1 MIYQRK
7 TVMSELIT
15 WLCVA
20 VISAVF
26 IWFCREEYKLF
37 RIKNVIFA
45 LIGKENI
52 LEAIEGT
59 KIAELGENYSNTI
72 CIETAGGKK
81 SNIPASE
88 FLNDYNVCKYATI
101 NLRML
106 DSVSGTLVGLGLL
119 GTFLGLTIGIFSF
132 NSQGADNINKS
143 IQGLL
148 AGMGTAFSTS
158 LIGMGTSI
166 VYTFFDK
173 ALRHRLHKH
182 LYTLT
187 EKLDSLYYIDDIQL
201 ADINQ
206 QKIVHQLYNQLK
218 ADLNVQIDV
227 LVDKLTYQ
235 NAEGDTVTIGNAMR
249 EVLTENQQQSKA
261 LKSFSADLA
270 IDLSNGFESVLSN
283 QMQQKILPL
292 MENVD
297 ATTKAIVDHIDQ
309 MAAQVS
315 SPVADMLQSVV
326 DELRNSMT
334 ELMMEFKSSISDST
348 AKELEML
355 AHQLGTAAQSMAD
368 FPNNMEHISSTLQ
381 STIDEI
387 KRSVAEISDTSASAN
402 SAAMQQMQEQIVFA
416 TGAIS
421 SAISEVKEVMRGLT
435 QSSQEQTNEMVNK
448 LADAADKMGEFLS
461 STISSIS
468 TSVQQSLDGITADIS
483 KKQNDLIS
491 LQEKIN
497 SSAMQQMQEQTLFIT
512 KTIEQTMT
520 EVKEVMNGLTHS
532 SQEQSNEMVNK
543 LALAAEQMGEFL
555 KGTVSSLSTSV
566 QESVKG
572 VTDDLANK
580 QCDFIA
586 LQEDVNSSAMKQ
598 MQEQTTFITKTLEK
612 TMTDVKQVMDGLTQN
627 SQDQTNEMVSKF
639 ALAAEQMGDFLRETV
654 TSLSG
659 SVQESVKGIT
669 DDIID
674 KQGELI
680 ALQSDTMAHTKLLL
694 ESFNVA
700 LQRLEKM
707 NDYISGTMDG
717 FKQAQGEITIST
729 GNLRTISSDVKIAT
743 ELFNKGQNDYA
754 AKLVQLQTSS
764 QMGIDQVTTLLKDSG
779 QLSEE
784 YVQKFEVI
792 KQGLGSIFAQLQSG
806 LTEYSR
812 TVKDTTDKY
821 LNDYTTSLTQ
831 TAGALQSAIERQAE
845 VTEML
850 NDSLTRNKRQ

>member
-1 MIYQRK
+1 M
-7 TVMSELIT
+7 
-15 WLCVA
+15 
-20 VISAVF
+20 
-26 IWFCREEYKLF
+26 
-37 RIKNVIFA
+37 
-45 LIGKENI
+45 
-52 LEAIEGT
+52 
-59 KIAELGENYSNTI
+59 
-72 CIETAGGKK
+72 
-81 SNIPASE
+81 
-88 FLNDYNVCKYATI
+88 
-101 NLRML
+101 
-106 DSVSGTLVGLGLL
+106 
-119 GTFLGLTIGIFSF
+119 
-132 NSQGADNINKS
+132 
-143 IQGLL
+143 
-148 AGMGTAFSTS
+148 
-158 LIGMGTSI
+158 
-166 VYTFFDK
+166 
-173 ALRHRLHKH
+173 
-182 LYTLT
+182 T
-187 EKLDSLYYIDDIQL
+187 EKLDSLYYIDDTQL

-218 ADLNVQIDV
+218 ADLNVQTDV

-235 NAEGDTVTIGNAMR
+235 NVEGDTVTIGNAMR

-261 LKSFSADLA
+261 LKSFSTDLA

-421 SAISEVKEVMRGLT
+421 SAISEVKEVMSGLT

-483 KKQNDLIS
+483 KRQNDLIS

-694 ESFNVA
+694 ENFNVA

-764 QMGIDQVTTLLKDSG
+764 QMGIGQVTTLLKESG

-784 YVQKFEVI
+784 YAQKFEVI
-792 KQGLGSIFAQLQSG
+792 KLGLGSIFAQLQSG

-812 TVKDTTDKY
+812 TVKDTTDRY
-821 LNDYTTSLTQ
+821 LNDYTSSLTQ
-831 TAGALQSAIERQAE
+831 TAGALQTAIERQAD

-850 NDSLTRNKRQ
+850 NDSLARIK

>member
-1 MIYQRK
+1 
-7 TVMSELIT
+7 MSGLIT
-15 WLCVA
+15 WFCVA
-20 VISAVF
+20 VICAVF
-26 IWFCREEYKLF
+26 LWFCREEYKLF
-37 RIKNVIFA
+37 RIKNAIYA

-52 LEAIEGT
+52 LDTIQTT
-59 KIAELGENYSNTI
+59 KMAEIGENYRKTI
-72 CIETAGGKK
+72 RIDTVDGKK
-81 SNIPASE
+81 SNIPASD
-88 FLNDYNVCKYATI
+88 FFNDYSVCRCAEF
-101 NLRML
+101 NFRML
-106 DSVSGTLVGLGLL
+106 DSVSGTLVGLGLF
-119 GTFLGLTIGIFSF
+119 GTFIGLTMGISGF
-132 NSQGADNINKS
+132 NSSDTKHINDS

-148 AGMGTAFSTS
+148 AGMGTAFYTS
-158 LIGMGTSI
+158 LFGMGTSI
-166 VYTFFDK
+166 LYTFIDK
-173 ALRHRLHKH
+173 AVRHRLHKH

-187 EKLDSLYYIDDIQL
+187 ERLDSLYYIDDIQL
-201 ADINQ
+201 TEINQ
-206 QKIVHQLYNQLK
+206 QMIVHQLYNQLK
-218 ADLNVQIDV
+218 ADLKVQTEV
-227 LVDKLTYQ
+227 LVEKLTYQ

-261 LKSFSADLA
+261 LKSFSTDLA

-309 MAAQVS
+309 MATQMS
-315 SPVADMLQSVV
+315 SPVTDMLQTVV
-326 DELRNSMT
+326 NELRNSMV
-334 ELMMEFKSSISDST
+334 ELMMEFKSSISDTT

-402 SAAMQQMQEQIVFA
+402 STAMQQMQEQIVFA

-421 SAISEVKEVMRGLT
+421 NAISEVKEVMSGLT
-435 QSSQEQTNEMVNK
+435 QSSQEQTNEMINK
-448 LADAADKMGEFLS
+448 LSDAADKMGEFLS
-461 STISSIS
+461 NTI
-468 TSVQQSLDGITADIS
+468 
-483 KKQNDLIS
+483 
-491 LQEKIN
+491 
-497 SSAMQQMQEQTLFIT
+497 
-512 KTIEQTMT
+512 
-520 EVKEVMNGLTHS
+520 
-532 SQEQSNEMVNK
+532 
-543 LALAAEQMGEFL
+543 
-555 KGTVSSLSTSV
+555 SSLSTSV

-572 VTDDLANK
+572 VTDDLVNK

-598 MQEQTTFITKTLEK
+598 MQEQTTFITKALEK
-612 TMTDVKQVMDGLTQN
+612 SMVDVKQVMDGLTQN
-627 SQDQTNEMVSKF
+627 SQNQTNEMISKF
-639 ALAAEQMGDFLRETV
+639 GLAAEQMGDFLRGTV
-654 TSLSG
+654 TSLSS

-680 ALQSDTMAHTKLLL
+680 ELQSDTMAHTKLLL
-694 ESFNVA
+694 ENFNVA

-729 GNLRTISSDVKIAT
+729 GNLRTISNDVKNAT
-743 ELFNKGQNDYA
+743 ELFNKGQHDYA
-754 AKLVQLQTSS
+754 AKLVQLQASS

-784 YVQKFEVI
+784 YVQNFEVI
-792 KQGLGSIFAQLQSG
+792 KQGLGSIFAQLQNG

-812 TVKDTTDKY
+812 TVKDTTDRY
-821 LNDYTTSLTQ
+821 LNQYTSSLTQ

-850 NDSLTRNKRQ
+850 NDSLARNKRS

>member
-1 MIYQRK
+1 MSGLVTLFIGAIIIGFFLWFFVEEIKIYRINNTIYSLLQK
-7 TVMSELIT
+7 
-15 WLCVA
+15 
-20 VISAVF
+20 
-26 IWFCREEYKLF
+26 EE
-37 RIKNVIFA
+37 
-45 LIGKENI
+45 I
-52 LEAIEGT
+52 LESMRET
-59 KIAELGENYSNTI
+59 KLAQLEENYRNTI
-72 CIETAGGKK
+72 CIETAQGKK

-88 FLNDYNVCKYATI
+88 YINDHSICKCAKL

-106 DSVSGTLVGLGLL
+106 DSASGTLVGLGLL
-119 GTFLGLTIGIFSF
+119 GTFLGLTLGIRGF
-132 NSQGADNINKS
+132 NSSGTKEINDS

-148 AGMGTAFSTS
+148 AGMGTAFYTS
-158 LIGMGTSI
+158 LFGMGTSI

-173 ALRHRLHKH
+173 AFRHRLHKH

-187 EKLDSLYYIDDIQL
+187 EKLDSLYYINDIQL

-206 QKIVHQLYNQLK
+206 QKIVNQLYNQLK
-218 ADLNVQIDV
+218 LELNEQTSI

-235 NAEGDTVTIGNAMR
+235 NAEGDTVAIGNAMR

-261 LKSFSADLA
+261 LKSFSTDLA
-270 IDLSNGFESVLSN
+270 IELSNGFNDVLSN

-297 ATTKAIVDHIDQ
+297 KTTKAIVNHIDQ

-315 SPVADMLQSVV
+315 SPVADMLQTVV
-326 DELRNSMT
+326 NELRDSMT
-334 ELMMEFKSSISDST
+334 ELMLEFKSSISDTT

-355 AHQLGTAAQSMAD
+355 ALQLGTAAQSMAD
-368 FPNNMEHISSTLQ
+368 FPNNMEHISTTLQ

-387 KRSVAEISDTSASAN
+387 KRSVAEISDTSANAN
-402 SAAMQQMQEQIVFA
+402 STAMQQMQEQIVFA

-421 SAISEVKEVMRGLT
+421 SAISEVKEVMSGLT

-448 LADAADKMGEFLS
+448 LADATDKMGEFLLN
-461 STISSIS
+461 TISSIS
-468 TSVQQSLDGITADIS
+468 TNVQQSLDGITADIS
-483 KKQNDLIS
+483 KRQNDLIS

-497 SSAMQQMQEQTLFIT
+497 SSAMQQMQEQTLFVT
-512 KTIEQTMT
+512 KALEQTMT

-532 SQEQSNEMVNK
+532 SQEQSNEMINK
-543 LALAAEQMGEFL
+543 LSVAADQMGEFL
-555 KGTVSSLSTSV
+555 KGTVASLSTTV

-572 VTDDLANK
+572 VTDDLASK

-598 MQEQTTFITKTLEK
+598 MQEQTTFITKAIEK

-627 SQDQTNEMVSKF
+627 SQDQTNEMASKL
-639 ALAAEQMGDFLRETV
+639 ALAADQMGDFLRRTV
-654 TSLSG
+654 SSLSG
-659 SVQESVKGIT
+659 TVQESVKGIT

-680 ALQSDTMAHTKLLL
+680 ALQSDTMAHTKQLLDN
-694 ESFNVA
+694 FNIA

-707 NDYISGTMDG
+707 NDYISGTLDG
-717 FKQAQGEITIST
+717 FKQTQGELAIST
-729 GNLRTISSDVKIAT
+729 GNLRTISNDVKTAT
-743 ELFNKGQNDYA
+743 NLFNKGQNDYA
-754 AKLVQLQTSS
+754 AKLVQLQASS
-764 QMGIDQVTTLLKDSG
+764 QKGIDQVTSLLKDSG

-792 KQGLGSIFAQLQSG
+792 KQGLGSIFAQLQNG

-812 TVKDTTDKY
+812 TVRDTTDRY
-821 LNDYTTSLTQ
+821 LNQYTSSLTQ
-831 TAGALQSAIERQAE
+831 TAGALSTAIEHQTE

-850 NDSLTRNKRQ
+850 NDMLTRNKR